1 MQELPSL
8 IWFHNDMSPLGG
20 AQREILTTI
29 PKHKEKWNITFVTL
43 KSEKQLIS
51 RKCNENIFKMEL

>member
-1 MQELPSL
+1 MEELPSL

-29 PKHKEKWNITFVTL
+29 PI
-43 KSEKQLIS
+43 LIS
-51 RKCNENIFKMEL
+51 LAGRQRD